1 MTTIETATIA
11 TIATAAAATKAP
23 KAEKAPKADKAA
35 KAPKATAGE
44 APQPT
49 NGRISPESLTVI
61 GLDTREGAENVLW
74 DERATQPLRDEFVAN
89 VKALGVIEPVIAIE
103 RGDALVVVAGRQRVK
118 AARKAGLDTVP
129 VVVLPADTSASA
141 LAQIGVA
148 ENEARQN
155 DGIPVKAAK
164 VARLKKLGVSTAKIA
179 VAFAVSDQAIRDW
192 LDFDKCAPE
201 VKAAVEAGTVKPTG
215 ALKIARMGDFE
226 LQIAALAEALR
237 IHAERLEAIGG
248 GDEAVSAATAALAV
262 RNLKKGGDDEG
273 EGEDEDEGEGG
284 AKKAKKAKK
293 EADKEASRPTMR
305 QIKKLIDVIEA
316 GLAPQFDGDFVNALR
331 FVAGLKNPKAIK
343 GLAKAL
349 ATELPD
355 EE

>member
-1 MTTIETATIA
+1 MTTTAIDP
-11 TIATAAAATKAP
+11 TAAAATTTTTKTAKAP
-23 KAEKAPKADKAA
+23 KAEKTA
-35 KAPKATAGE
+35 KAPKAPAGE

-49 NGRISPESLTVI
+49 NGRISPDSLTIV
-61 GLDTREGAENVLW
+61 GLDTKEGAENVLW
-74 DERATQPLRDEFVAN
+74 DERATQPLRAEFVAN
-89 VKALGVIEPVIAIE
+89 VSALGVIEPVIAIE

-129 VVVLPADTSASA
+129 VVVLPTDTKPAA
-141 LAQIGVA
+141 LAQMGVA

-164 VARLKKLGVSTAKIA
+164 VARLKALGVSTAKIA
-179 VAFAVSDQAIRDW
+179 VAFAVSDQAVRDW
-192 LDFDKCAPE
+192 LDFDSCAPE

-226 LQIAALAEALR
+226 LQVAALAEALR

-262 RNLKKGGDDEG
+262 RNLKKGGDDEVG
-273 EGEDEDEGEGG
+273 DDEGEDEGG
-284 AKKAKKAKK
+284 AEKPAKKGKK

-305 QIKKLIDVIEA
+305 QIKKLIDIIEV
-316 GLAPQFDGDFVNALR
+316 GLAPQFEGDFVNALKW
-331 FVAGLKNPKAIK
+331 VTGLKSPTGIK
-343 GLAKAL
+343 GLKKAL
-349 ATELPD
+349 VTEIPD